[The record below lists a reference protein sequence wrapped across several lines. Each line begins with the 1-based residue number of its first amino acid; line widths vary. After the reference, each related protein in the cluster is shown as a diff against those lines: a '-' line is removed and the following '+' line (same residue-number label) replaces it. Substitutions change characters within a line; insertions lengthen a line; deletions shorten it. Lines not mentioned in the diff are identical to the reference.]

1 MMPFVGVN
9 RQWEMS
15 HIKAVSCP
23 LCAPF
28 LPELEYGLREQGLVI
43 RDTLAFRQY
52 AIECNQIPSPEK
64 RVPGEAEDTVGMQD
78 KGSGDKDRG

>member
-1 MMPFVGVN
+1 
-9 RQWEMS
+9 
-15 HIKAVSCP
+15 
-23 LCAPF
+23 
-28 LPELEYGLREQGLVI
+28 VI